1 MGDSHPGTTLIV
13 GRDYLGGPMCD
24 DHSPVFSR
32 RQVLHSAG
40 ALAAAAAVLGRLPR
54 RLAPRSPARPAAL
67 DGSLLAYSMAMH
79 IHSSFSEQS
88 GSVDS
93 QFFQAASNAVDVLW
107 LTDHDHRMDGV
118 NYRNTVHFTSLT
130 SEKGAPGQGG
140 RWVWQERESGP
151 VAAGSAGQI
160 VTTPCS
166 PNDPVAGGAL
176 SLTVRST
183 GAGTAKLG
191 FFANCQ
197 PAGWN
202 YRDNLTGQSLSFDV
216 MLEPGWVKGY
226 LELLID
232 TSYHE
237 ASAGRPAGLYSL
249 SYRIVP
255 AKGQPGTRTASGN
268 QGIITLPVPADGAT
282 WTTVTVTP
290 SDDIAALWP
299 DLDYRD
305 FALWELYLN
314 AASTGG
320 HVAGYFDYLNFY
332 RTLSGGEFFSQQT
345 DMISALSAEY
355 AAVTAQQGLEVSRF
369 LPHLNCFGGTITVPG
384 YQGISASNY
393 SAFLAGSVVPG
404 IHSSGGLVSYNH
416 PFGYSDIPAYPQA
429 TQDQM
434 LTQTAGALLA
444 DQLLG
449 CDLLEVGYNL
459 RQGVN
464 LAHHLSLWNIFSR
477 NAVFLT
483 GNGTSDDHFGTDWL
497 GISNNWITSAWAAST
512 GTADLVAALAAGQA
526 WCGSLSEFGPG
537 ASLNLVVDGTCPMG
551 SASLSSLPQRQ
562 LAVTATG
569 IPAGGSLLVLQGAVD
584 YAGTAGLADNTQ
596 VIASYSGTELAGD
609 GGVATLAVDTS
620 GESFAVLRV
629 TDASGATVATSNPV
643 WMLQNTPPNG
653 IPAPR
658 QT

>member
-1 MGDSHPGTTLIV
+1 
-13 GRDYLGGPMCD
+13 MCD
-24 DHSPVFSR
+24 DHSPGLSR
-32 RQVLHSAG
+32 RQVLHSAA
-40 ALAAAAAVLGRLPR
+40 ALAVAAAALGRVPR

-88 GSVDS
+88 ASMDS
-93 QFFQAASNAVDVLW
+93 QFHQAATNGVDVLW
-107 LTDHDHRMDGV
+107 LTDHDHRMDGI

-130 SEKGAPGQGG
+130 GEKGAPGQGG
-140 RWVWQERESGP
+140 KWTWQQRKSGP
-151 VAAGSAGQI
+151 VSRASAGNI

-176 SLTVRST
+176 SLTVQTS
-183 GAGTAKLG
+183 GGGTAKLG
-191 FFANCQ
+191 FYANCQ
-197 PAGWN
+197 PAAWN

-216 MLEPGWVKGY
+216 MLEPGWAKGY

-255 AKGQPGTRTASGN
+255 ANGQPATRAAQGN
-268 QGIITLPVPADGAT
+268 QGIITCPVTADGAT
-282 WTTVTVTP
+282 WTTLTVTP

-299 DLDYRD
+299 DLDNRD
-305 FALWELYLN
+305 FALWELFLN
-314 AASTGG
+314 AASTGD
-320 HVAGYFDYLNFY
+320 HVSGYFDYLNFH
-332 RTLSGGEFFSQQT
+332 RTLSGGEFFSQQA

-355 AAVTAQQGLEVSRF
+355 AAVTAQQGLEVSRY
-369 LPHLNCFGGTITVPG
+369 LPHVNCFGGAIAVPG
-384 YQGISASNY
+384 YQGIKASNY
-393 SAFLAGSVVPG
+393 SAFLAGSVIPG
-404 IHSSGGLVSYNH
+404 IHSTGGLVSYNH

-434 LTQTAGALLA
+434 LTRTAGALLA
-444 DQLLG
+444 DHVLG

-459 RQGVN
+459 RQGVD

-483 GNGTSDDHFGTDWL
+483 GSGTSDDHFGTDWY

-512 GTADLVAALAAGQA
+512 GTADLVNALAAGQA
-526 WCGSLSEFGPG
+526 WCGSLSEFGAG
-537 ASLNLVVDGTCPMG
+537 ASLNLAVDGICPMG
-551 SASLSSLPQRQ
+551 SASLSSLPRRQ
-562 LAVTATG
+562 LALTATG
-569 IPAGGSLLVLQGAVD
+569 IPAGGSLMVLQGDVD
-584 YAGTAGLADNTQ
+584 YAGTTGLADNTQ
-596 VIASYSGTELAGD
+596 VIASYSGTDLAA
-609 GGVATLAVDTS
+609 GGGAATLAVDTS
-620 GESFAVLRV
+620 SESFAVLRV
-629 TDASGATVATSNPV
+629 TDASGTTVAASNPV
-643 WMLQNTPPNG
+643 WMLQNMPPNG

-658 QT
+658 QA